1 MFMKGLDI
9 LVIIV
14 GIQLEINVKFE
25 TMFWSIIIA
34 YGHMLS
40 VV

>member
-1 MFMKGLDI
+1 MFIKGLDI

-14 GIQLEINVKFE
+14 GIKLDMNVNFE

-34 YGHMLS
+34 YGHVLS